1 VFALEMAEVGIV
13 HIAVV
18 IVIIVV
24 IFAIKLLAGF
34 VM

>member
-1 VFALEMAEVGIV
+1 MFALEMAEVGIV

>member
-1 VFALEMAEVGIV
+1 MAEVGIV